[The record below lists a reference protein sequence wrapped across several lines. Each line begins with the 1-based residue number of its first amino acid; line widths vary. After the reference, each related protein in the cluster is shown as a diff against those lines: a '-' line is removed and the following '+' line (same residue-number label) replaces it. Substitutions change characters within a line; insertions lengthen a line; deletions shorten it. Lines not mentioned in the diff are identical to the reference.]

1 MNNTT
6 SHTTFGIGLT
16 PREREVLT
24 CIADGLSTKQIAGKL
39 FISHYTVANH
49 RKNML
54 AKLGAKTSAQ
64 LVRQMYSY
72 ALN

>member
-1 MNNTT
+1 MNNTNT
-6 SHTTFGIGLT
+6 HTTFGVGLT

-39 FISHYTVANH
+39 FISEYTVANH
-49 RKNML
+49 RKSML

-72 ALN
+72 SVS